1 MAQSEAVYSSFP
13 RGGACSG
20 LELPNPNEL
29 PAYVDSADRYAPE
42 QHPTSYHTMR
52 SAIIEA
58 AQASGELQPL
68 TEAEMERRSAIEGVA
83 RQLFAA
89 EVQREKET
97 CAYQL
102 ANLPPMEDDK
112 KRKEISAQLSARLS
126 ILHEIEE
133 PQEPTYDFLY
143 DPAGNMVAL
152 KHYAFGSMDP
162 ADWRVVSCDAAGEP
176 LIRQATHVWQLT
188 RGAFGAIGLVPD
200 DATARIVVMT
210 ASEQGTMQ
218 YLIDCYEG
226 KSPLV
231 TAVETPIEGGDR
243 TVAPYLEDW
252 NQISAAPDGA
262 DVGSSDLPQ
271 GDNALVRAA

>member
-1 MAQSEAVYSSFP
+1 MEQGETAYTSFSNGEE
-13 RGGACSG
+13 RDGA
-20 LELPNPNEL
+20 ELPDPHDPE
-29 PAYVDSADRYAPE
+29 VSADSLDHSTYQAV
-42 QHPTSYHTMR
+42 HD
-52 SAIIEA
+52 AIVEA

-102 ANLPPMEDDK
+102 ANLPPMEDK
-112 KRKEISAQLSARLS
+112 ERKEISDRLNARLS
-126 ILHEIEE
+126 ILHAIKK

-143 DPAGNMVAL
+143 DLAGKMVAL

-176 LIRQATHVWQLT
+176 LMRQATDVWQLT
-188 RGAFGAIGLVPD
+188 RGKFGAIGLVPD
-200 DATARIVVMT
+200 DATARIVVIT

-218 YLIDCYEG
+218 YLIDCYDG

-231 TAVETPIEGGDR
+231 TAVETPSEGGDR
-243 TVAPYLEDW
+243 TVTPYLADW
-252 NQISAAPDGA
+252 NQISAAPDRV
-262 DVGSSDLPQ
+262 DVDSSDLPQ
-271 GDNALVRAA
+271 GDNTLVPSA